1 MNQLRRMV
9 LVNSAKV
16 RYREVELDGH
26 IHFIGTQGTGK
37 STLLRA
43 ILYFYNAESRKLGIS
58 KEKKSFAEYYFPY
71 ADSYIFY
78 EVQTGARRFCV
89 WLYKRNNKLCFRFV
103 DGGYDRALALEG
115 KRARSETELMA
126 KAVELGFKVERAIYN
141 RTDYRDILY
150 GENRAM
156 RRYALMQNTQ
166 SYSTIPRTISN
177 IFLNANLDGDY
188 IKKTIIDSLSDDSVE
203 INLETNRHH
212 LETARNHYE
221 DVMEYQRNE
230 AQAEQIVSAYAAVV
244 ELEERQRESA
254 WKIGAAFNRARG
266 QVRVLDGQI
275 AEESKAEQQ
284 QREKLKAVRDQFDTE
299 KRRIDNRLAGV
310 KKDIARANKLTRD
323 YAEMGI
329 EALLEEAQKAS
340 QLEQELKH
348 CHEQLRVLTAQVE
361 QQEQQ
366 FEIAAQKLENECHL
380 HLQQTRAELS
390 DFKDH
395 QREELDAARKNY
407 EKQMIA
413 IDLDY
418 EENSGGYHI
427 SKSEAEHTLK
437 ELEFE
442 LRGLDNVRFFK
453 DEQKRV
459 EECGLELE
467 RQLIRM
473 QATKQQMSAAIEAQ
487 QREAEDRQKMAKIE
501 GENTLRPLT
510 DERQVVQARLMDR
523 NAKLDA
529 LNGSL
534 LEFLDDQVE
543 GWGKTIGKVVSSDV
557 LLHSGLNPQKCGG
570 GSLYGMDLNLE
581 HLPEG
586 TLSKTGLQEEISLA
600 EKAREV
606 LAKKIEKQL
615 TESRAAQDRLLQQY
629 NRKLRELQD
638 SMKTASMDIF
648 KLEREL
654 ERNQLAQQNRREK
667 EDEKRAEQQRGLEE
681 KRYKICAQVKELA
694 GLITDLMEKKAAE
707 KKRINTDFNRD
718 VKGLKKGIQQRVDEA
733 EQKMVEQQRWLK
745 KQQDSLYGERAV
757 VLQKEGVDAQKVA
770 TLENQ
775 ESRLKYVL
783 QEIRKNEKRR
793 IFYEKDK
800 CDWID
805 KLPEFQRERGQ
816 LENKLAHQVDRFEH
830 RIRQEQEQLCERST
844 KLKFL
849 QEEHQRMSTEVA
861 AFEKFEREDI
871 FVSFKSFICHH
882 DQAEEA
888 NCGEWISEL
897 QNLAWKFEKQFKKL
911 TERITALSGRF
922 SEGNCLGFE
931 VHLVGEA
938 GFRTFAETLAEFVRE
953 QKIIT
958 LKTEVTRK
966 YSMVLEAIVNE
977 TNRLLQREGEV
988 HRVIHKINGDFRN
1001 SNFVGVVR
1009 SIEMRL
1015 QESGNRIF
1023 QVLREICQF
1032 QTENHMSF
1040 GELDLFNRGD
1050 SGHDEKAVELLDQ
1063 LRVQMGQSKNT
1074 KLKLEDA
1081 LDLEFRICEN
1091 ENDTNWVSSLA
1102 NVGSN
1107 GTDVL
1112 VKSMIYINLLNIFK
1126 TGTRKQS
1133 ESTRLH
1139 CLVDEVGILHDSN
1152 VASLINFAAERGICM
1167 INGSPNSHN
1176 EQDYKHIYI
1185 FKKDEGSADTTI
1197 TKLLS
1202 HAS

>member
-16 RYREVELDGH
+16 RYREIELDGH

-78 EVQTGARRFCV
+78 EVQAGARRFCV

-115 KRARSETELMA
+115 KRARSEAELMA
-126 KAVELGFKVERAIYN
+126 KAAELGFKVERAIYS

-212 LETARNHYE
+212 LETARSHYE

-230 AQAEQIVSAYAAVV
+230 AKAEQIVSAYAAVV

-254 WKIGAAFNRARG
+254 WKIGATFNRARG
-266 QVRVLDGQI
+266 LVRVLDGQM
-275 AEESKAEQQ
+275 AEKSKAEQR
-284 QREKLKAVRDQFDTE
+284 QRKKLETLREQFDTE
-299 KRRIDNRLAGV
+299 KRRLGDQLAGM
-310 KKDIARANKLTRD
+310 KKDISRANKLKRD
-323 YAEMGI
+323 YAEKGI
-329 EALLEEAQKAS
+329 EALQEEANKAP
-340 QLEQELKH
+340 QLEQELMH
-348 CHEQLRVLTAQVE
+348 CHEQLRVLTAKVE

-366 FEIAAQKLENECHL
+366 FEIAAQKLENECHMRM
-380 HLQQTRAELS
+380 QQTRAELS

-395 QREELDAARKNY
+395 QRGEQDAVRKTNEEQTTTIKF
-407 EKQMIA
+407 
-413 IDLDY
+413 DY
-418 EENSGGYHI
+418 EENSGGYQV
-427 SKSEAEHTLK
+427 SKSEAEHALK

-442 LRGLDNVRFFK
+442 LRHLDDIRFFD
-453 DEQKRV
+453 DERKRL
-459 EECGLELE
+459 EERGADQE

-473 QATKQQMSAAIEAQ
+473 QATQKQLNDSIQAQ
-487 QREAEDRQKMAKIE
+487 QREAEDRQKMAE
-501 GENTLRPLT
+501 TDGENVLRPLT
-510 DERQVVQARLMDR
+510 DERRALQDRLADR
-523 NAKLDA
+523 KAKLDA

-534 LEFLDDQVE
+534 LEFLDDQVT
-543 GWGKTIGKVVSSDV
+543 GWDETIGKVVSPDV
-557 LLHSGLNPQKCGG
+557 LLHSGLEPKKSEG
-570 GSLYGMDLNLE
+570 GSLYGIDLKLE
-581 HLPEG
+581 HLAAG
-586 TLSKTGLQEEISLA
+586 TLSKTGLQEEISSA
-600 EKAREV
+600 EEERVALSE
-606 LAKKIEKQL
+606 KIEKQL
-615 TESRAAQDRLLQQY
+615 LESQTVQDRLLQRY
-629 NRKLRELQD
+629 NRKIRELQD
-638 SMKTASMDIF
+638 AVKTASMDIF

-654 ERNQLAQQNRREK
+654 EQNKMARQNLAEK
-667 EDEKRAEQQRGLEE
+667 EVGKRSEQQQGIEE
-681 KRYKICAQVKELA
+681 QIH
-694 GLITDLMEKKAAE
+694 
-707 KKRINTDFNRD
+707 KKRTQIKEFNALISDLEDKKIAATQRRIADFNRRM
-718 VKGLKKGIQQRVDEA
+718 KAFEKEIQQHAEEA
-733 EQKMVEQQRWLK
+733 EQKTAEQRKWLN
-745 KQQDSLYGERAV
+745 QQQEKLSGEREAV
-757 VLQKEGVDAQKVA
+757 LLKEGVDAQKVA
-770 TLENQ
+770 TLEDQ
-775 ESRLKYVL
+775 AAQLKQTL
-783 QEIRKNEKRR
+783 EGIRQHERVR
-793 IFYEKDK
+793 IEYEKDK
-800 CDWID
+800 RDWID
-805 KLPEFQRERGQ
+805 KLGEFQRERS
-816 LENKLAHQVDRFEH
+816 LVENKLKHLTDRFGL
-830 RIRQEQEQLCERST
+830 RIRQEQEQLSELSAR
-844 KLKFL
+844 LKSL
-849 QEEHQRMSTEVA
+849 QEEHQQMSVEVE
-861 AFEKFEREDI
+861 AFGTFEREEI
-871 FVSFKSFICHH
+871 FVAFESFIRHH

-888 NCGEWISEL
+888 NCREWIGEL

-911 TERITALSGRF
+911 AERITEFSGRF
-922 SEGNCLGFE
+922 TEGNCLGFE
-931 VHLVGEA
+931 VHLAGESS
-938 GFRTFAETLAEFVRE
+938 FRTFAETLDDFVRE

-988 HRVIHKINGDFRN
+988 HRVIQKINGDFRN

-1032 QTENHMSF
+1032 QTKNHMSF

-1050 SGHDEKAVELLDQ
+1050 SGNDEKAVELLDH

-1081 LDLEFRICEN
+1081 LDLEFRVCEN
-1091 ENDTNWVSSLA
+1091 ENDTSWISRLA

-1133 ESTRLH
+1133 ESTQLH

-1185 FKKDEGSADTTI
+1185 FKKDEGSTDTAI